1 VDRGAG
7 VLPRPS
13 LDALAAPV
21 AASLPGA
28 PARRCWAR
36 LEPVK
41 APLIALE
48 EATWT
53 QVAGLDPTRTV
64 VFLLSGPV
72 EQHGPHLPLG
82 SDLFQAR
89 LVMEAVV
96 ARVREAG
103 WTVLLAPTLPYTT
116 AFLSRRFA
124 GSVSIRKSNLV
135 PFFRD
140 LLCSFATNG
149 LVNLVVVSQHLDPPH
164 VLAWER
170 ACREAAAEAGARAIE
185 GYERLLFDDLRSGA
199 LRELLG
205 EAVEGDSHA
214 GLIET
219 SIVLAA
225 RPELVAPA
233 REGLEPVRLDF
244 ERDLRRAR
252 DFRELG
258 NGLGYTGD
266 PAAGRTEIGERLVR
280 RYAERFAAI
289 VLDHLRG
296 QEVWDRLSIRHLYPE

>member
-1 VDRGAG
+1 MVLDPHGAPFPG
-7 VLPRPS
+7 TNATLPVARS
-13 LDALAAPV
+13 VAHMALDAPL
-21 AASLPGA
+21 
-28 PARRCWAR
+28 R

-53 QVAGLDPTRTV
+53 RVAALDPARTV
-64 VFLLSGPV
+64 VFMLSGPI

-89 LVMEAVV
+89 LVMDTVV

-103 WTVLLAPTLPYTT
+103 WTVVLAPALPYTT
-116 AFLSRRFA
+116 AVLSRRFP
-124 GSVSIRKSNLV
+124 GSVSVRKSSIV

-140 LLCSFATNG
+140 VLCSFAVNG
-149 LVNLVVVSQHLDPPH
+149 LVNLVVVSQHMDPPH
-164 VLAWER
+164 VLAWEQ
-170 ACREAAAEAGARAIE
+170 ACREAAAESGARAVE

-214 GLIET
+214 GMIET
-219 SIVLAA
+219 SMVLAA
-225 RPELVAPA
+225 RPELVA
-233 REGLEPVRLDF
+233 REREDLTPVRLDF

-266 PAAGRTEIGERLVR
+266 PAAGGVEIGRRLAH

-296 QEVWDRLSIRHLYPE
+296 EEVWDRLSIRHLYPG